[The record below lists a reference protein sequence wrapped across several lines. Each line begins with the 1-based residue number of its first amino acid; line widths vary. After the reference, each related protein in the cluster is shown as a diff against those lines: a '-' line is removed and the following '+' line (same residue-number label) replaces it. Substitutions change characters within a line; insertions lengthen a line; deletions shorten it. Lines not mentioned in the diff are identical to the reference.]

1 MKKIETPLDE
11 KTIKGLKAGDFVE
24 ISGIIYGARDA
35 AHKRFFEIMKN
46 RGKLPFDIKG
56 QTIYYVGPTP
66 TPPGFIIGSC
76 GPTTSSRMDI
86 YTPAL
91 IKAGLKA
98 TIGKGVRSEA
108 VRQAIVKHRA
118 IYFITYG
125 GCGAYLSQFVRECQV
140 IAFFEL
146 GPEAL
151 YKIRVEKFPVIVGID
166 STGRDIYSF

>member
-46 RGKLPFDIKG
+46 RGKLPYDIKG

>member
-86 YTPAL
+86 YIPAL